1 MYNYYFCSNINDD
14 RQRQFYDQ
22 KININKLQ
30 YFIDKYNLICKDKV
44 KEYWINNVNII
55 SNNDKLTFHKIID
68 GTTGYDNNYLIHN
81 YDKEICIPFN
91 FYESHLEDEYTLYEN
106 IIESDIKIIIKK
118 YDDYITLHYECENI
132 INNNNNFLY
141 YNNI

>member
-1 MYNYYFCSNINDD
+1 MSILFSQSYLE
-14 RQRQFYDQ
+14 R
-22 KININKLQ
+22 
-30 YFIDKYNLICKDKV
+30 FIVPIYI
-44 KEYWINNVNII
+44 ESEI
-55 SNNDKLTFHKIID
+55 SS
-68 GTTGYDNNYLIHN
+68 GYDNNYLIHN

-91 FYESHLEDEYTLYEN
+91 FYESHLEDEYTIYEN
-106 IIESDIKIIIKK
+106 IIEEDTKIIIKK

>member
-1 MYNYYFCSNINDD
+1 MYNYYFCNKINDD
-14 RQRQFYDQ
+14 RQRQIYDQ

-55 SNNDKLTFHKIID
+55 SNNGHLSFHKIID

-81 YDKEICIPFN
+81 YDKEICMPFN
-91 FYESHLEDEYTLYEN
+91 FYESHLEDEYTIYEN
-106 IIESDIKIIIKK
+106 IIEEDIKIIIKK
-118 YDDYITLHYECENI
+118 YDDYITLHYESENI

>member
-1 MYNYYFCSNINDD
+1 MYNYYFCSNINDEI
-14 RQRQFYDQ
+14 YDQ

-30 YFIDKYNLICKDKV
+30 YFIDRYNLISIGLI

-55 SNNDKLTFHKIID
+55 SNNNNLSFHKIID
-68 GTTGYDNNYLIHN
+68 ENINYDNNYLIHN

-91 FYESHLEDEYTLYEN
+91 FYESHLEDEYTIYEN
-106 IIESDIKIIIKK
+106 IIEYDIKIIIKK
-118 YDDYITLHYECENI
+118 YDDYITLHYESENG
-132 INNNNNFLY
+132 INNENLLY

>member
-1 MYNYYFCSNINDD
+1 MYNYYFCSNINDEI
-14 RQRQFYDQ
+14 YDQ

-30 YFIDKYNLICKDKV
+30 YFIDRYNLISIGLI

-55 SNNDKLTFHKIID
+55 SNNNNLSFHKIID
-68 GTTGYDNNYLIHN
+68 ENINYDNNYLIHN

-91 FYESHLEDEYTLYEN
+91 FYESHLEDEYTIYEN
-106 IIESDIKIIIKK
+106 IIEEDIKIIIKK

>member
-1 MYNYYFCSNINDD
+1 MYNYYFCSNINDG
-14 RQRQFYDQ
+14 QFYDQ

-55 SNNDKLTFHKIID
+55 SNNNNLSFHKIID
-68 GTTGYDNNYLIHN
+68 GTTGYDNNYLIHY

-91 FYESHLEDEYTLYEN
+91 FYESHLEDEYTIYEK
-106 IIESDIKIIIKK
+106 IIEDIKIIIKK
-118 YDDYITLHYECENI
+118 YDDFITLHYECENG
-132 INNNNNFLY
+132 INNENLLY

>member
-1 MYNYYFCSNINDD
+1 MYNYYFCSNINDG
-14 RQRQFYDQ
+14 QFYDQ

-55 SNNDKLTFHKIID
+55 SNNNNLSFHKIID

-91 FYESHLEDEYTLYEN
+91 FYESHLEDEYTIYEK
-106 IIESDIKIIIKK
+106 IIEDIKIIIKK
-118 YDDYITLHYECENI
+118 YDDFITLHYECENG
-132 INNNNNFLY
+132 INNENLLY

>member
-14 RQRQFYDQ
+14 RQRQIYDQ

-55 SNNDKLTFHKIID
+55 SNNENLSFHKIID
-68 GTTGYDNNYLIHN
+68 GTTDYDNNYLIHN

-91 FYESHLEDEYTLYEN
+91 FYESHLEDEYTIYEN
-106 IIESDIKIIIKK
+106 IIEEDIKIIIKK

>member
-1 MYNYYFCSNINDD
+1 MYNYYFCNKINDD
-14 RQRQFYDQ
+14 RQRQIYDQ

-55 SNNDKLTFHKIID
+55 SNNNNLSFHKIID

-81 YDKEICIPFN
+81 YDKQICIPFN
-91 FYESHLEDEYTLYEN
+91 FYESHLEDEYTIYEK
-106 IIESDIKIIIKK
+106 IIEDIKIIIKK
-118 YDDYITLHYECENI
+118 YDDFITLHYECENG
-132 INNNNNFLY
+132 INNKKLLY

>member
-1 MYNYYFCSNINDD
+1 MYNYYFCSNINDEI
-14 RQRQFYDQ
+14 YDQ

-30 YFIDKYNLICKDKV
+30 YFIDRYNLISIGLI

-55 SNNDKLTFHKIID
+55 SNNNNLSFHKIID

-91 FYESHLEDEYTLYEN
+91 FYESNLEDEYSLYEN
-106 IIESDIKIIIKK
+106 IEYDIKIIIKK
-118 YDDYITLHYECENI
+118 YDYYITLHYESENI
-132 INNNNNFLY
+132 INNNNKFLY
-141 YNNI
+141 YYNI

>member
-1 MYNYYFCSNINDD
+1 MYNYYFCSYINNHI
-14 RQRQFYDQ
+14 YDQ
-22 KININKLQ
+22 KLNINKLQ

-55 SNNDKLTFHKIID
+55 SYKVHLLFNKIID
-68 GTTGYDNNYLIHN
+68 GNINYDNNYLIHN

-91 FYESHLEDEYTLYEN
+91 FYESHLEDEYSLYEN
-106 IIESDIKIIIKK
+106 IEYDIKIIIKK
-118 YDDYITLHYECENI
+118 YDDYITLHYESENI